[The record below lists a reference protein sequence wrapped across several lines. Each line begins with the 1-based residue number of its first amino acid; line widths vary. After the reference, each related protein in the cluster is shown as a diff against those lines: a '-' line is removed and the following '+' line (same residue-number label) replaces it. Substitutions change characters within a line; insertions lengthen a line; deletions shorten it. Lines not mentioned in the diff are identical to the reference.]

1 LLLLLFLIVVP
12 LAKRHV
18 VQCFVV
24 DVAKFYTV
32 EDGDE
37 DNYRCSVKMDG
48 QNAVPLLSTLVPLP
62 VLLKRSRSVDVECS
76 ITRRRVSRLA
86 SVKVVICKKEE
97 QRLAITSCT
106 VVTLGD
112 VVVSILVEGVVAVS
126 KVLVVVAAAPS
137 MCLIL
142 VSYFNRS

>member
-1 LLLLLFLIVVP
+1 M
-12 LAKRHV
+12 
-18 VQCFVV
+18 

-32 EDGDE
+32 EDGGE
-37 DNYRCSVKMDG
+37 DNCRCRVKMDG
-48 QNAVPLLSTLVPLP
+48 QDAVPLLSTLVPLP

-76 ITRRRVSRLA
+76 ITRCRVSRLA

-106 VVTLGD
+106 VVTFGD
-112 VVVSILVEGVVAVS
+112 VVVSILVEGEGVVAVS